1 MLKQRSA
8 EIVSSG
14 SFLRVVN
21 SAMPRS
27 SMALE
32 DRALEHVFDYLKKTM
47 HVRPAYGIALR
58 GVSLLVRFDP
68 SDSRSDIR
76 DSLVF
81 SLRGAAWVTLSF
93 GSRRKNLWRT
103 ISCKYEK
110 KYATGQKFGALGC
123 LKMYRDS
130 GDDSIWE
137 HRSSDCRVF
146 DRKSFVL
153 QFSFFFFFAQ

>member
-27 SMALE
+27 SMPLE
-32 DRALEHVFDYLKKTM
+32 DRALEHVFDYLKMSM

-58 GVSLLVRFDP
+58 GVSLLVRFDL
-68 SDSRSDIR
+68 SDSTSDIR

-81 SLRGAAWVTLSF
+81 SLRGAAWVTLLDRVERIC
-93 GSRRKNLWRT
+93 GGRSRVST
-103 ISCKYEK
+103 
-110 KYATGQKFGALGC
+110 
-123 LKMYRDS
+123 
-130 GDDSIWE
+130 
-137 HRSSDCRVF
+137 
-146 DRKSFVL
+146 RKSTLPVKSL
-153 QFSFFFFFAQ
+153 KLSDV

>member
-32 DRALEHVFDYLKKTM
+32 DRALEHVFHYLKKTM

-58 GVSLLVRFDP
+58 GVSLLVRFDL
-68 SDSRSDIR
+68 SDSRSNIR

-81 SLRGAAWVTLSF
+81 SLRGAAWLTLSDRVERIC
-93 GSRRKNLWRT
+93 GGRSRVSKRENTLSVKSL
-103 ISCKYEK
+103 E
-110 KYATGQKFGALGC
+110 L
-123 LKMYRDS
+123 
-130 GDDSIWE
+130 
-137 HRSSDCRVF
+137 SDV
-146 DRKSFVL
+146 
-153 QFSFFFFFAQ
+153 